1 MIFGRLC
8 RYGERAGSGPF
19 VRLSAKVLNGR
30 TALLFQ
36 EAIGVL
42 KTAKPIGVYA
52 CPAAFRSVTLLAFGY
67 AARPT
72 VDLWYND
79 SGCQTLDNGYVKA
92 WSVVDSVAF
101 ARFAALVSSLAPQPA
116 GS

>member
-1 MIFGRLC
+1 MISARVC
-8 RYGERAGSGPF
+8 RYGERDGSGPL
-19 VRLSAKVLNGR
+19 VRLSAKVLSGG
-30 TALLFQ
+30 TALEFQ
-36 EAIGVL
+36 GAIGSL

-79 SGCQTLDNGYVKA
+79 TGCQTLDNGYVKA
-92 WSVVDSVAF
+92 WSVVNFVAF
-101 ARFAALVSSLAPQPA
+101 AHFAELVSSFAREPA